1 MKSLLDPDEIKAL
14 VNQIEQESEK
24 REIMNNDNNG
34 FQFSGAT
41 YEKVK
46 MFVQLVLPALI
57 TLYFTID
64 QILDLPHTDEV
75 MGITA
80 AVTTFLGVMLRIST
94 GNYKKD
100 DTRFVGETYIAMTDE
115 DELKRVF
122 NVTADNI
129 DPTKKELTF
138 KVVDQIAG

>member
-1 MKSLLDPDEIKAL
+1 
-14 VNQIEQESEK
+14 
-24 REIMNNDNNG
+24 MNDTPG

-46 MFVQLVLPALI
+46 LFVQLVLPALI

-80 AVTTFLGVMLRIST
+80 AVTTFLGVLLRIST
-94 GNYKKD
+94 GNYKSD
-100 DTRFVGETYIAMTDE
+100 DTRFVGETYLAITPD

-122 NVTADNI
+122 NVTTDEI
-129 DPTKKELTF
+129 DPTKKELT
-138 KVVDQIAG
+138 

>member
-1 MKSLLDPDEIKAL
+1 MENENS
-14 VNQIEQESEK
+14 
-24 REIMNNDNNG
+24 G

-46 MFVQLVLPALI
+46 WFVQIVLPALI

-80 AVTTFLGVMLRIST
+80 AVTTFLGVLLRIST
-94 GNYKKD
+94 NNFKND
-100 DTRFVGETYIAMTDE
+100 DSRFVGETYVAMTDD
-115 DELKRVF
+115 DEIKRVF
-122 NVTADNI
+122 NVTSDNI

-138 KVVDQIAG
+138 KVVNQMAE